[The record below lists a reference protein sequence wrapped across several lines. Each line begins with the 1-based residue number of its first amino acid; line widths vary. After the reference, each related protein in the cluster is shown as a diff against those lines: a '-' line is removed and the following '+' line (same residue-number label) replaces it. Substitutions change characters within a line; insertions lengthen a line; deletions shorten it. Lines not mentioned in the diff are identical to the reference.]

1 MRTTFARSALLCSLA
16 FLSTGALSA
25 QAARDL
31 TPYLIADR
39 AAEVTLARSAA
50 PKHVSDSAT
59 VLVLTRQGYVEAAR
73 GTNGFTCL
81 VVRPFAGAMD
91 TLSWGNTRVRAP
103 HCLNGA
109 AVRTVLPEITFRT
122 SLVMRGTPALEILR
136 RTESALAT
144 GELPTVVEAGAMA
157 YMLSRQQYLADEAPT
172 HWKPHVMFYLNAEN
186 GAPWGAAGMEAPV
199 IFGGPGVTAQ
209 AIVIF
214 IPVPQW
220 SDGTPVASH
229 QPPRQSN

>member
-1 MRTTFARSALLCSLA
+1 MTRILTAATFAALAVLPSSPLR
-16 FLSTGALSA
+16 A

-31 TPYLIADR
+31 ASYLIADR

-59 VLVLTRQGYVEAAR
+59 ILVMTRQGYSEAVR

-109 AVRTVLPEITFRT
+109 AVRTVLPEIVFRT
-122 SLVMRGTPALEILR
+122 NLVLRGTPALEIIR
-136 RTESALAT
+136 RTAAALAS
-144 GELPTVVEAGAMA
+144 GELPGVVEAGAMA
-157 YMLSRQQYLADEAPT
+157 YMLSREQYLADEAPQ
-172 HWKPHVMFYLNAEN
+172 HWKPHVMFYLNAES

-199 IFGGPGVTAQ
+199 IFGGPGVTAK

-220 SDGTPVASH
+220 SDGTAAAVH
-229 QPPRQSN
+229 EQPRQSN